1 VHLHK
6 RKNKFKLNFAENP
19 DTIIETDI
27 TYILQTW
34 NDIFNVLK
42 GCIFKGMDYNTSC
55 TAKDAINAVDN
66 SITGK
71 YKGNVPEGL
80 IIRDNGQNIFQR
92 NSINI

>member
-1 VHLHK
+1 
-6 RKNKFKLNFAENP
+6 
-19 DTIIETDI
+19 
-27 TYILQTW
+27 
-34 NDIFNVLK
+34 
-42 GCIFKGMDYNTSC
+42 MDYNTSC

-80 IIRDNGQNIFQR
+80 IIRDNGQNIFQK